1 MATWRSCLV
10 SRARYT
16 VAIPPR
22 PSSRSRT
29 KRDAARVGGRAGSVG
44 GITAGTVRSPLKMHA
59 TLSLTQRSADTSNMT
74 HASIPMTLPG
84 ASSPDS
90 LASTYDRWAASYD
103 ADKNATR
110 DLDAV
115 IVRRAPLDLADK
127 DVLELGSG
135 TGKNTVWFAEHA
147 RSVIA
152 LDFSEAMIA
161 RAHER
166 LATANVKFL
175 RHDVRELWPVP
186 AASVD
191 VVAANL
197 ILEHVH
203 DLAPMFFEAA
213 RVLRPQGQ
221 SFVCELHPCRHLLG
235 TKAHFT
241 DPKTGETV
249 QLTAHVHTVSEYVN
263 GGIGAGLV
271 LREMGEWLE
280 EGGDAEAPPRLI
292 SLMFDRG

>member
-1 MATWRSCLV
+1 MHVATR
-10 SRARYT
+10 
-16 VAIPPR
+16 
-22 PSSRSRT
+22 
-29 KRDAARVGGRAGSVG
+29 
-44 GITAGTVRSPLKMHA
+44 M
-59 TLSLTQRSADTSNMT
+59 TQLSADTSNMT
-74 HASIPMTLPG
+74 HASIPVTLP
-84 ASSPDS
+84 PPS
-90 LASTYDRWAASYD
+90 LTDNVASTYDRWAASYD

-115 IVRRAPLDLADK
+115 VVRRAPLDLADR

-147 RSVIA
+147 RTVVA

-213 RVLRPQGQ
+213 RVLRPNGQ
-221 SFVCELHPCRHLLG
+221 FFVCELHPYRQLLG
-235 TKAHFT
+235 SKAHFT

-280 EGGDAEAPPRLI
+280 EDGDAEAPPRLI
-292 SLMFDRG
+292 SLLFDRG